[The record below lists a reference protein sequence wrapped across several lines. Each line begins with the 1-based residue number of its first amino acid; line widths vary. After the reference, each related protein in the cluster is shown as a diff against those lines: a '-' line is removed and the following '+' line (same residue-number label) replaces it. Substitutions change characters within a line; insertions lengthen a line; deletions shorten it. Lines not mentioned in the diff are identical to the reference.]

1 MMLQRFRQPFLKT
14 FEKMTAPSV
23 RTLMLH
29 EHHGMDLLSKEQI
42 RVPPFGVASTTDEV
56 FDAARKIG
64 GKDYVVKAQILA
76 GGRGKGYFDSGLQ
89 GGVQV
94 VFTPDEARE
103 KASLMLGAHLIT
115 KQTTNRGNLCERV
128 MVCKRLFT
136 RREYYFSITLDR
148 KHAGPVVVA
157 SSRGGVNIEE
167 VAASD
172 PNAIVTLP
180 ININQGMT
188 EENAM
193 EVADK
198 LGFQG
203 ECKAQAVDI
212 FQKLYALFIRSDATL
227 LEINPMAEDVSGD
240 GIRDQLMM
248 VVNGAAE
255 YDEAGVEE
263 VYCMDCKL
271 LVDTNAQ
278 YRQSE
283 LFKLQ
288 DRSQED
294 ELEMRAAAANLNYIR
309 LEGDIGCLV
318 NGAGLAMAT
327 MDIIKLHGGEP
338 ANFLDVGGGATV
350 QQVTEAFRI
359 ITDVKHKVHAILVNI
374 FGGIM
379 RCDVIAQGIINA
391 ARELNLK
398 IPIVVRLQGTKVDDA
413 KALIAQSEMRIL
425 ACDNLDE
432 AARLVVKLSSI
443 VELARAASV
452 DVKFELSI

>member
-1 MMLQRFRQPFLKT
+1 MRVGCPEGGDCKT
-14 FEKMTAPSV
+14 
-23 RTLMLH
+23 
-29 EHHGMDLLSKEQI
+29 
-42 RVPPFGVASTTDEV
+42 
-56 FDAARKIG
+56 
-64 GKDYVVKAQILA
+64 
-76 GGRGKGYFDSGLQ
+76 
-89 GGVQV
+89 
-94 VFTPDEARE
+94 
-103 KASLMLGAHLIT
+103 
-115 KQTTNRGNLCERV
+115 
-128 MVCKRLFT
+128 
-136 RREYYFSITLDR
+136 
-148 KHAGPVVVA
+148 
-157 SSRGGVNIEE
+157 
-167 VAASD
+167 
-172 PNAIVTLP
+172 
-180 ININQGMT
+180 
-188 EENAM
+188 
-193 EVADK
+193 
-198 LGFQG
+198 
-203 ECKAQAVDI
+203 QAVDI
-212 FQKLYALFIRSDATL
+212 FQKLYGLFAKSDATL

-240 GIRDQLMM
+240 
-248 VVNGAAE
+248 
-255 YDEAGVEE
+255 
-263 VYCMDCKL
+263 VYCMDCKI

-278 YRQSE
+278 YRQE
-283 LFKLQ
+283 DLFKLQ

-294 ELEMRAAAANLNYIR
+294 ELEMRAAAAHLNYIR

-359 ITDVKHKVHAILVNI
+359 ITDDKHQVHAILVNI

>member
-1 MMLQRFRQPFLKT
+1 
-14 FEKMTAPSV
+14 MTAPSV

-240 GIRDQLMM
+240 
-248 VVNGAAE
+248 
-255 YDEAGVEE
+255 

-359 ITDVKHKVHAILVNI
+359 ITDVKHKV
-374 FGGIM
+374 
-379 RCDVIAQGIINA
+379 
-391 ARELNLK
+391 
-398 IPIVVRLQGTKVDDA
+398 
-413 KALIAQSEMRIL
+413 S
-425 ACDNLDE
+425 
-432 AARLVVKLSSI
+432 
-443 VELARAASV
+443 
-452 DVKFELSI
+452 

>member
-1 MMLQRFRQPFLKT
+1 
-14 FEKMTAPSV
+14 MTAPSV

-29 EHHGMDLLSKEQI
+29 EHHGMSLLEKQQI
-42 RVPPFGVASTTDEV
+42 RVPPFGVASDTDEV
-56 FDAARKIG
+56 FEAAKKIG

-76 GGRGKGYFDSGLQ
+76 GGRGKGYFDTGLQ

-103 KASLMLGAHLIT
+103 KASLMLGSHLIT
-115 KQTTNRGNLCERV
+115 KQTSTRGNLCEKV

-148 KHAGPVVVA
+148 KFAGPVIVA

-167 VAASD
+167 VAATD

-180 ININQGMT
+180 ISITQGLT
-188 EENAM
+188 EENAI

-203 ECKAQAVDI
+203 DCKAQAIDI
-212 FQKLYALFIRSDATL
+212 FRKLYELFVKSDATL

-240 GIRDQLMM
+240 
-248 VVNGAAE
+248 
-255 YDEAGVEE
+255 

-271 LVDTNAQ
+271 LVDTNAA
-278 YRQSE
+278 YRQQE
-283 LFKLQ
+283 LFGLEDK
-288 DRSQED
+288 SQED

-359 ITDVKHKVHAILVNI
+359 ITDDKHKVHAILVNI

-391 ARELNLK
+391 ARELHLR